1 MLNGGRLYLLF
12 YSQLSPA
19 WRQMSHLSRSCCC
32 WWSFWSGLS
41 SCRTPCPPPL
51 RKVNLTE
58 GSLCPLAG
66 RDGGPDGGC
75 GCGGF
80 LSRATSSPVQHR
92 HNLRSSVG
100 QQPRST
106 SPLWQAAK
114 GFRFLPHT
122 YFQTTDSTGKK
133 DLPRILGMVPLCFTA
148 CFFPPDEW
156 RGGEKVKS
164 NVLFI
169 RAMPTWQR
177 FSVTFRLLVHKGPV
191 FELWCLLNP
200 THPADMQT
208 HTHKHTGTH
217 WHSWQT
223 AMPLWLCQIQSMIKW
238 NNIILP
244 KHTSKSV
251 PYLINERNQ
260 MKEIGIKL
268 EKKSKL

>member
-1 MLNGGRLYLLF
+1 MLNGGRLYRLF

-80 LSRATSSPVQHR
+80 LSRGTSSPVQHR
-92 HNLRSSVG
+92 HPSDPQLDN
-100 QQPRST
+100 
-106 SPLWQAAK
+106 SPDPLHLCGRRQKVFA
-114 GFRFLPHT
+114 FSPILISRQLT
-122 YFQTTDSTGKK
+122 RQTKIRMQK

-208 HTHKHTGTH
+208 HTHTSTLALTGTADRQPCCYDCAKF
-217 WHSWQT
+217 S
-223 AMPLWLCQIQSMIKW
+223 LWS
-238 NNIILP
+238 NET
-244 KHTSKSV
+244 TSSSQNTQAS
-251 PYLINERNQ
+251 LFHIW
-260 MKEIGIKL
+260 
-268 EKKSKL
+268 